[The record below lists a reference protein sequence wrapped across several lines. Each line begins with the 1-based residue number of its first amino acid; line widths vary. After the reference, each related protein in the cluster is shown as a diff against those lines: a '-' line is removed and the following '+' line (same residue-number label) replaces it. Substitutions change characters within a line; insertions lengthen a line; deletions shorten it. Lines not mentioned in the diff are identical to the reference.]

1 MNRLLIALDVDTAD
15 RAAALADRLRDV
27 AGGFKIGSR
36 LFTAEGPRIVRRLAE
51 RGDRVF
57 LDLKYH
63 DIPSTVA
70 GAVRAAG
77 DLGVWMLTVH
87 AAGGA
92 AMLAAAA
99 EAAAATAAAPAVVA
113 VTVLTSFDEAALRR
127 AGVARAI
134 PEQVDA
140 LAALARESGVDG
152 VVASPL
158 EVARIRKLCG
168 PDFTIV
174 APGIRNRRAGAP
186 ADDQVRTVDAAE
198 AVRRGATWLVVGRP
212 IIAAADPRTAA
223 VEMARRIDRDGRRR
237 VTSP

>member
-15 RAAALADRLRDV
+15 RAVALADRLRDV

-36 LFTAEGPRIVRRLAE
+36 LFTAEGPRIVRRLSE

-134 PEQVDA
+134 PEQVDS
-140 LAALARESGVDG
+140 LAGLARESGVAG

-158 EVARIRKLCG
+158 EVARDRKS
-168 PDFTIV
+168 
-174 APGIRNRRAGAP
+174 
-186 ADDQVRTVDAAE
+186 
-198 AVRRGATWLVVGRP
+198 VV
-212 IIAAADPRTAA
+212 
-223 VEMARRIDRDGRRR
+223 
-237 VTSP
+237 